1 MLSVIQETQQDF
13 LKDLGLSDHNF
24 ARLDQ
29 LVSGDSK
36 YLKDLRINLKTA
48 LQSENVTSKEAYLIA
63 LSAAVN
69 EENNTLT
76 DAFRTLAANHGA
88 TEAELAEAVAV
99 TSLLSTNNILYRF
112 KHFMHTDFYESAAP
126 KVKMNIM
133 MNPVGGKEFFE
144 LVSLAISA
152 INGCERCVTS
162 HEESV
167 RKLGASEQRIFDAVR
182 IAAVVVGVSKVIR

>member
-1 MLSVIQETQQDF
+1 MLTVIQETQQDF

-29 LVSGDSK
+29 LVQGESK
-36 YLKDLRINLKTA
+36 YLKDLRINLKTS
-48 LQSENVTSKEAYLIA
+48 LQAETLTLKEAYLIA

-69 EENNTLT
+69 EENNALT
-76 DAFRTLAANHGA
+76 DAFRELAAANGA

-112 KHFMHTDFYESAAP
+112 KHFMHTDFYESAPA

-162 HEESV
+162 HEDSV